1 VRIAA
6 SKLDSLMRQ
15 TEELLAIKLTLAQRA
30 VELREI
36 QEFVNEYSRSVTKAQ
51 RESRSRR
58 PRERREDEASS
69 LAEFSEQSRV
79 VTRTLDTKLNTLR
92 RAAEHDRRSVGGMI
106 DNLMEDIKKVLMLPV
121 ASLLDVLPKMVRD
134 LARSQSKEV
143 QLEIHGGDIEVDRR
157 ILEEMKD
164 PLVHL
169 LRNSVDHALEEPA
182 ERERSGKLRQ
192 GTIAIH
198 VAPRDGSNVE
208 IIIADDGRGIDIAHV
223 KSAAIR
229 LGHITEEQAAEMPD
243 SEVIMLIFQSEL
255 STSSIITDLSGR
267 GLGMA
272 IVREKVEK
280 LGGSIAVET
289 QRGVGTIF
297 RITLPLTLATFRGVL
312 VTAGG
317 SPFVIPTVSIE
328 RVVRIASEEVKSVCG
343 RRTVVIEDQT
353 VSLVHLSTVLEM
365 PPVQIPLPTC

>member
-229 LGHITEEQAAEMPD
+229 LGISRRASRRNARFRSDHAD
-243 SEVIMLIFQSEL
+243 FSVGVIHQFHHHRLVGTRPGHGNRARE
-255 STSSIITDLSGR
+255 SGKTR
-267 GLGMA
+267 W
-272 IVREKVEK
+272 
-280 LGGSIAVET
+280 SIAVET